1 MNLDEEDSAGE
12 SSSKSI
18 YDESLYAGAADAAN
32 RATPTSSLKRT
43 NDALLA
49 LVKDSASSAD
59 VGGES
64 FLEHGAASLGDSPP
78 EDPVSAAAQ
87 RWPAPSAENAAAH
100 ASVAKEREKGVGEPP
115 VAEIVPDNP
124 PSGSSAVEV
133 ARIPNLDAEK
143 SAENFDAEVDREISR
158 ALEDSSASSS
168 STSSESTKDGH
179 DSARPNE
186 PVDTAANPLSS
197 STSTSDH
204 QEGETK
210 TTLATT
216 EEQPPEDRPLLHQPD
231 DPNEDARWRHFEE
244 ATRALLFD
252 DPETEAHRS
261 ARVQSLQQR
270 VRDFSKKLSDRH
282 AAEDS
287 AAAAAALQVQETT
300 TTPALQVDANA
311 PPGNIP
317 STSAVELG
325 KEMQHT
331 QTKQQEEMAL
341 APKRDP
347 KLRDVS
353 REDMKDSWAQVRDS
367 VTDLKDKIKRIG
379 ADDATVLGS
388 AQKVRDSL
396 RSAKSHVA
404 DMLMQETVDPD
415 NPTGEAVGGTRQAS
429 GGTTTEAAA
438 AAKPKE
444 TSVEV

>member
-87 RWPAPSAENAAAH
+87 RWPAPSAENAAAR
-100 ASVAKEREKGVGEPP
+100 ASVAKERERVVGEPP
-115 VAEIVPDNP
+115 VAEVVSPDNP

-143 SAENFDAEVDREISR
+143 SAESFDAEVDREISR

-179 DSARPNE
+179 DSLRPNE
-186 PVDTAANPLSS
+186 PVDTAADPLSS

-261 ARVQSLQQR
+261 ARVNSLQQR

-300 TTPALQVDANA
+300 TTPTLQVDTNA
-311 PPGNIP
+311 PPGTSSS

-341 APKRDP
+341 APRRDP

-367 VTDLKDKIKRIG
+367 VSDLKDKIKRIG

-404 DMLMQETVDPD
+404 DMLMQETVDPE
-415 NPTGEAVGGTRQAS
+415 NPTGEDVGGAQAS
-429 GGTTTEAAA
+429 GGTTTGAAA
-438 AAKPKE
+438 DAQPKGA
-444 TSVEV
+444 

>member
-78 EDPVSAAAQ
+78 EDP
-87 RWPAPSAENAAAH
+87 
-100 ASVAKEREKGVGEPP
+100 
-115 VAEIVPDNP
+115 
-124 PSGSSAVEV
+124 
-133 ARIPNLDAEK
+133 
-143 SAENFDAEVDREISR
+143 
-158 ALEDSSASSS
+158 
-168 STSSESTKDGH
+168 
-179 DSARPNE
+179 
-186 PVDTAANPLSS
+186 
-197 STSTSDH
+197 
-204 QEGETK
+204 EGETK

-261 ARVQSLQQR
+261 ARVNSLQQR

-300 TTPALQVDANA
+300 TTPTLQVDTNA
-311 PPGNIP
+311 PPGTSSS

-341 APKRDP
+341 APRRDP

-367 VTDLKDKIKRIG
+367 VSDLKDKIKRIG

-404 DMLMQETVDPD
+404 DMLMQETVDPE
-415 NPTGEAVGGTRQAS
+415 NPTGEDVGGAQAS
-429 GGTTTEAAA
+429 GGTTTGAAA
-438 AAKPKE
+438 DAQPKGA
-444 TSVEV
+444 